1 MIVAALTAESVETV
15 QSHVEIFKDIKRVHN
30 IVKRYQECQKTKLLQ
45 QWKGRPA
52 LCFVFRVGMSVFLS
66 VVLITIIVSKG

>member
-1 MIVAALTAESVETV
+1 MSPMIVAALTAESVETV

-45 QWKGRPA
+45 QWKGRPV
-52 LCFVFRVGMSVFLS
+52 LYIVFRVGMSVCLCR
-66 VVLITIIVSKG
+66 

>member
-45 QWKGRPA
+45 QWKGRMDCSILIMQLNA
-52 LCFVFRVGMSVFLS
+52 LPVNEL
-66 VVLITIIVSKG
+66 

>member
-1 MIVAALTAESVETV
+1 MSPMIVAALTAESVETV

-45 QWKGRPA
+45 QWKGREIFIRDPQ
-52 LCFVFRVGMSVFLS
+52 G
-66 VVLITIIVSKG
+66 